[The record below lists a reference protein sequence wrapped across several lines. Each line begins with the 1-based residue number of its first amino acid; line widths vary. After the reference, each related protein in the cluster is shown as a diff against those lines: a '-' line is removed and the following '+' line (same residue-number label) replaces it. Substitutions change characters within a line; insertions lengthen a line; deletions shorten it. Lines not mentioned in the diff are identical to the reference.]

1 MKQYEHLSGDD
12 YLRIEIYH
20 RKGEGFYASVFPV
33 TRKKQGN
40 FILET
45 FMTYQ
50 GYKKLILE
58 SNFNLTKKYTQA
70 VKESEEIIEKM
81 KSAIKT
87 KYFNNQPTQPQI

>member
-1 MKQYEHLSGDD
+1 
-12 YLRIEIYH
+12 
-20 RKGEGFYASVFPV
+20 
-33 TRKKQGN
+33 
-40 FILET
+40 
-45 FMTYQ
+45 MTYQ